1 LFIVHQTAQA
11 RRPDSEEDGSLS
23 FIVTIAVELH
33 TRGACNV
40 GKLCGSSR
48 REAAAHT
55 AVKTIEEFFYADGV
69 ASHDKQ
75 NILCLELVINWTNE
89 IL

>member
-1 LFIVHQTAQA
+1 MLLICNTHHFTECNSCVSYTELHRHDSQTL
-11 RRPDSEEDGSLS
+11 RSS
-23 FIVTIAVELH
+23 IVTVAVELH

-48 REAAAHT
+48 GEAAAQT

-69 ASHDKQ
+69 GGHDKQ
-75 NILCLELVINWTNE
+75 NIL
-89 IL
+89 

>member
-11 RRPDSEEDGSLS
+11 RWQDSEEDGSLS
-23 FIVTIAVELH
+23 SIVTIAIELH
-33 TRGACNV
+33 TRGAYNV

-48 REAAAHT
+48 GEAAAHT
-55 AVKTIEEFFYADGV
+55 AVKTLEEFFYADCVGG
-69 ASHDKQ
+69 HDKQ
-75 NILCLELVINWTNE
+75 NILYLELVINWTNE